1 MKEIK
6 LVINGMKCEGC
17 VNRIKNAL
25 SKVKGIENI
34 ALSLESRNLTFTVKK
49 EKIVQEIIEKL
60 ENLGFQV
67 SE

>member
-25 SKVKGIENI
+25 SKVKGIENT